1 MVKNLGGNKAKGFA
15 RKHTNAGKSAN
26 KLRVVE
32 YDGELYAVATKML
45 GNCMFYAYGMDNNK
59 YIVQIRGKFTG
70 RYKRDSFIDVGTW
83 VLIGAR
89 EFAAHTDAKKA
100 KNDEIIKADLL
111 EVYSV
116 DDKKRLENTVVASWH
131 ILNNNDP
138 TKQILRNDNNDD
150 DNDGFKFA
158 SAQDIEDLELLEL
171 MKTKKLETVTLN
183 TNSNSNSN
191 EDQGTSYD
199 WIDASDI

>member
-1 MVKNLGGNKAKGFA
+1 MVKNFGGNKAKGFA

-26 KLRVVE
+26 KLRVIE

-45 GNCMFYAYGMDNNK
+45 GNCMFHAYGMDNNK
-59 YIVQIRGKFTG
+59 YLVQIRGKFTG
-70 RYKRDSFIDVGTW
+70 RYKRDSYINTGSW

-89 EFAAHTDAKKA
+89 EFCANTDVKKA
-100 KNDEIIKADLL
+100 KNDEFIKADLL
-111 EVYSV
+111 EVYND
-116 DDKKRLENTVVASWH
+116 DDKRRLENTVAADWH

-138 TKQILRNDNNDD
+138 TKQILKNVNDD
-150 DNDGFKFA
+150 YDDGIKFA
-158 SAQDIEDLELLEL
+158 SAQDVEDQELLEL
-171 MKTKKLETVTLN
+171 MKIKKLETVTL
-183 TNSNSNSN
+183 NSNSNSN